1 MDADIFMACMRP
13 LEAYVEKHPLAVAV
27 SGGSDS
33 MALTLLAQ
41 EWTKACGQ
49 TLTALT
55 VDHGLREEAAAEAE
69 TVHRW
74 LTERNITHHIL
85 THKNIPPEH
94 VTQEYARD
102 LRYGLLREW
111 CTAHDAPALLLAH
124 QLEDQVETFVMHLER
139 GSGVDGLSAM
149 PVVAEQQGLLLL
161 RPLLSVSRTALRA
174 YLEGQKQTWIE
185 DPTNVD
191 TRYTRNR
198 MRQLLAL
205 HDHDDAV
212 ITKRLFETARHMGRA
227 RHALEVTVNAFLKAH
242 VRLQDKEAAFISL
255 TGLREAEEEIGLRAV
270 AALLMHIGEGT
281 EKPRFAKLHA
291 LYSALVGGVVEKPR
305 TLHHCSVFIAEDSVV
320 ICTEGREKKALSA
333 DDAVPIVDATNPLL
347 TKPFIYCTQPS
358 YGL

>member
-13 LEAYVEKHPLAVAV
+13 LEAYVEKRPLAVAV

-41 EWTKACGQ
+41 EWAKAHGQ

-55 VDHGLREEAAAEAE
+55 VDHGLREEAAAEAA

-74 LTERNITHHIL
+74 LTERGITHHIL
-85 THKNIPPEH
+85 THEDTPPERGS
-94 VTQEYARD
+94 QEYARE

-111 CTAHDAPALLLAH
+111 CTAHHAPALLLAH

-139 GSGVDGLSAM
+139 GSGVDGLAAM

-174 YLEGQKQTWIE
+174 YLENQEQPWIE

-198 MRQLLAL
+198 TRQLLAL
-205 HDHDDAV
+205 HDHEDAV

-227 RHALEVTVNAFLKAH
+227 RHALEVAVNDFLKAH
-242 VRLQDKEAAFISL
+242 VRLQGKEAAFVSL
-255 TGLREAEEEIGLRAV
+255 IGLREAEEEIGLRAL
-270 AALLMHIGEGT
+270 AELLMHIGEGV

-291 LYSALVGGVVEKPR
+291 LYSALVEGAVEKTR
-305 TLHHCSVFIAEDSVV
+305 TLHHCSVFITEDTVV
-320 ICTEGREKKALSA
+320 ICTEGREKKNLSA
-333 DDAVPIVDATNPLL
+333 DGAAPIADAANPLL
-347 TKPFIYCTQPS
+347 TKPFIYCTQPI